1 MLLAVCYILYN
12 HCLQKWDYLP
22 NLSTLFSSSGVP
34 RQDRPREGHLRHPIE
49 ATQRERERGH
59 QGNLLPGIGELN
71 NIWER
76 QIRLSKYAATRLEVK
91 EI

>member
-1 MLLAVCYILYN
+1 ML
-12 HCLQKWDYLP
+12 HFLQTLLTKMGQIA

-49 ATQRERERGH
+49 APQRERERGH